1 MKAWSKRNS
10 NPTKWSTR
18 VLFSTGNQSYDSPLQ
33 EPSWNSSSRQH
44 FNAETRVKIS
54 LKRKQWRGWETVSI
68 LANIF
73 STHHEL
79 GLSGKVTG
87 FPGKNILEVVRNAGE
102 ETQLLDDCSW
112 FRIWGS
118 GAKKHDHAEHH
129 EDVPEGDED
138 SEVSEAQ

>member
-1 MKAWSKRNS
+1 M
-10 NPTKWSTR
+10 
-18 VLFSTGNQSYDSPLQ
+18 
-33 EPSWNSSSRQH
+33 
-44 FNAETRVKIS
+44 
-54 LKRKQWRGWETVSI
+54 SI